1 MAEKLDSFLVIGVG
15 ASAGGLEAIQ
25 SFLSHLKDDF
35 KSHAIIIAQHVSP
48 TYKSMLGHLLSKSTS
63 IPVVEAENEL
73 PIQPGFVYVTPPDTE
88 IRVKY
93 DQIFL
98 TKPKYQTGP
107 KPSIDVLFESLAD
120 CYGPRSVG
128 IILSG
133 TGSDGTMGIGSIF
146 SKGGLTIVQN
156 PETSKFDGMPS
167 SAIATGKIHFVLS
180 PQEMGNQI
188 LSQKNIPSDLNN
200 ENREEEFENYSLQQI
215 LITLSNLK
223 GTDFSNYKKSTIVRR
238 IRKRMSNFKIKE
250 FSEYLALLNNNPNEY
265 EILFE
270 TLLIGVTSFYRDE
283 KAFLKIEDHLK
294 NIVFNKKKG
303 DSIRIWTP
311 GCSTGEEAY
320 SIASIIANI
329 LKKDI
334 EHYNVQ
340 IFATDIDE
348 KSITIARKAIYP
360 SNANFIFQ
368 TIDEPYYTL
377 KGDSSIEISKNLRSM
392 ILFTKHDLTKNSP
405 FLKLDMVVCRNLL
418 IYFDQKLQEQII
430 PLFHYALNP
439 NGILFL
445 GKSETIG
452 NFTDL
457 FITLDSE
464 NKIFQRKRGGSNQ
477 SIRLTGMRQNLPVV
491 IRTYPKE
498 STRKDFS
505 VSEMVKETLY
515 NTFDYPYVIIND
527 QFSIEMTNG
536 DVNLF
541 LSLPKGIMNV
551 NILKMIRPELQIELR
566 VLITK
571 VMKEKESQ
579 RSGLLPFEV
588 DGKNYLTNIKVK
600 PLLYTQ
606 QNSDLFIVI
615 FEVYPNDQKKIV
627 DQGNE
632 STEELL
638 ERIEYLEKEL
648 TATKEHLQ
656 VYIEELETTNE
667 ELQSLNEEVQS
678 TNEELQSTNEEL
690 ETSIEEL
697 QSTNEEI
704 QIAYS
709 ELKSTNEE
717 LEAKEAEL
725 KLRES
730 SQTALLNNTLQ
741 SFILLDRD
749 LKILSF
755 NEKAKETFLNL
766 FNKTLS
772 QSTSIK
778 DFLITGFIS
787 DSDSIFKKIK
797 DGEVVTGETQFRNME
812 GKLYDFAFNFTPVLD
827 VRKKVNVISFSILD
841 ISFTKHTENQ
851 LKIAENLLISI
862 FNAVDT
868 GICITDEHGNFVNV
882 NQSYCDIYGYTK
894 QELIGKSF
902 TMVVLPEYREAIQKM
917 HDQFIAGAEEV
928 PQEWTVQRKNKE
940 VIDIYANAKLLIQN
954 DGKRFKVTSVRDIT
968 EKKKYQRLLIETQE
982 ATHVGGWEYDLYTQA
997 FSMTKEMYN
1006 LFSIKE
1012 TESHSMESIAKLFS
1026 DFEKERILVHFE
1038 ATIENKQPFEL
1049 LLRYVDPKGTRRW
1062 YRAIG
1067 SPQIDKKPFRKV
1079 FGSFQDVTDTINYEI
1094 EMRKAKELLE
1104 QTNETARVGG
1114 WDFDFETQELQ
1125 WTAVTHSIHEVPP
1138 NYRPGLED
1146 AILFY
1151 KEGEHREKIRRL
1163 FSDLV
1168 NHGKP
1173 FDEEFLIVTY
1183 TGKERW
1189 VRATSQAI
1197 FENGVCKRAFG
1208 AFQDIHERKL
1218 VSEEMRISTERYEF
1232 LTQATNQAIWDW
1244 DAIANTLFW
1253 GEGYRT
1259 IFGFPIDQMKLSFDT
1274 WKEIL
1279 HEDQRDKI
1287 LKKVEKAIA
1296 DPNVI
1301 TFENEYLLKKHN
1313 GEYANVI
1320 DKALI
1325 IRDNSGRAIRMVG
1338 AIEDI
1343 TKRKSEE
1350 VRLKLLESVIT
1361 NSNESVIITEAEPF
1375 EEPGPRIV
1383 YVNQAFTKMTGYS
1396 ASEVLGKS
1404 PRVLQGPN
1412 SSEQVKQK
1420 MKQSF
1425 LRWEPVQVEMINY
1438 KKDGTEFWN
1447 EFSIF
1452 PLANDK
1458 GWYTHWIAIE
1468 RDITAK
1474 KKEENEKEILISEL
1488 TQNNKDL
1495 KQFNYITSHNLRAP
1509 LSNLKASLNLIDDL
1523 TITDPILSELL
1534 HGIKISTETLNQTI
1548 DDLIRILIIKDS
1560 PAIELTKLNLTQ
1572 IYKAVI
1578 SQIKNIITSS
1588 GAEIEIYFDEVNEIV
1603 FNKSYLESIFLNLL
1617 TNSIKYRSPDR
1628 DLKIK
1633 IKSYS
1638 KADYHYLRFEDNGLG
1653 IDLTKHKDKV
1663 FGMYQRFHNHADS
1676 KGLGLYL
1683 VKSQIQALGGNI
1695 SVESQVNIGTKFEIK
1710 IKK

>member
-1 MAEKLDSFLVIGVG
+1 
-15 ASAGGLEAIQ
+15 
-25 SFLSHLKDDF
+25 
-35 KSHAIIIAQHVSP
+35 
-48 TYKSMLGHLLSKSTS
+48 
-63 IPVVEAENEL
+63 
-73 PIQPGFVYVTPPDTE
+73 
-88 IRVKY
+88 
-93 DQIFL
+93 
-98 TKPKYQTGP
+98 
-107 KPSIDVLFESLAD
+107 
-120 CYGPRSVG
+120 
-128 IILSG
+128 
-133 TGSDGTMGIGSIF
+133 
-146 SKGGLTIVQN
+146 
-156 PETSKFDGMPS
+156 
-167 SAIATGKIHFVLS
+167 
-180 PQEMGNQI
+180 
-188 LSQKNIPSDLNN
+188 
-200 ENREEEFENYSLQQI
+200 
-215 LITLSNLK
+215 
-223 GTDFSNYKKSTIVRR
+223 
-238 IRKRMSNFKIKE
+238 
-250 FSEYLALLNNNPNEY
+250 
-265 EILFE
+265 
-270 TLLIGVTSFYRDE
+270 
-283 KAFLKIEDHLK
+283 
-294 NIVFNKKKG
+294 
-303 DSIRIWTP
+303 
-311 GCSTGEEAY
+311 
-320 SIASIIANI
+320 
-329 LKKDI
+329 
-334 EHYNVQ
+334 
-340 IFATDIDE
+340 
-348 KSITIARKAIYP
+348 
-360 SNANFIFQ
+360 
-368 TIDEPYYTL
+368 
-377 KGDSSIEISKNLRSM
+377 
-392 ILFTKHDLTKNSP
+392 
-405 FLKLDMVVCRNLL
+405 
-418 IYFDQKLQEQII
+418 
-430 PLFHYALNP
+430 
-439 NGILFL
+439 
-445 GKSETIG
+445 
-452 NFTDL
+452 
-457 FITLDSE
+457 
-464 NKIFQRKRGGSNQ
+464 
-477 SIRLTGMRQNLPVV
+477 
-491 IRTYPKE
+491 
-498 STRKDFS
+498 
-505 VSEMVKETLY
+505 MVKETLY

-755 NEKAKETFLNL
+755 NEKAKDTFLNL

-868 GICITDEHGNFVNV
+868 GICITDENGNFVNV

-1067 SPQIDKKPFRKV
+1067 SPQIDKKPFRK
-1079 FGSFQDVTDTINYEI
+1079 F
-1094 EMRKAKELLE
+1094 L
-1104 QTNETARVGG
+1104 
-1114 WDFDFETQELQ
+1114 
-1125 WTAVTHSIHEVPP
+1125 VPS
-1138 NYRPGLED
+1138 
-1146 AILFY
+1146 
-1151 KEGEHREKIRRL
+1151 KM
-1163 FSDLV
+1163 S
-1168 NHGKP
+1168 
-1173 FDEEFLIVTY
+1173 
-1183 TGKERW
+1183 
-1189 VRATSQAI
+1189 
-1197 FENGVCKRAFG
+1197 
-1208 AFQDIHERKL
+1208 
-1218 VSEEMRISTERYEF
+1218 
-1232 LTQATNQAIWDW
+1232 LT
-1244 DAIANTLFW
+1244 
-1253 GEGYRT
+1253 R
-1259 IFGFPIDQMKLSFDT
+1259 
-1274 WKEIL
+1274 
-1279 HEDQRDKI
+1279 
-1287 LKKVEKAIA
+1287 
-1296 DPNVI
+1296 
-1301 TFENEYLLKKHN
+1301 
-1313 GEYANVI
+1313 
-1320 DKALI
+1320 
-1325 IRDNSGRAIRMVG
+1325 
-1338 AIEDI
+1338 
-1343 TKRKSEE
+1343 
-1350 VRLKLLESVIT
+1350 
-1361 NSNESVIITEAEPF
+1361 
-1375 EEPGPRIV
+1375 
-1383 YVNQAFTKMTGYS
+1383 
-1396 ASEVLGKS
+1396 
-1404 PRVLQGPN
+1404 
-1412 SSEQVKQK
+1412 
-1420 MKQSF
+1420 
-1425 LRWEPVQVEMINY
+1425 
-1438 KKDGTEFWN
+1438 
-1447 EFSIF
+1447 
-1452 PLANDK
+1452 
-1458 GWYTHWIAIE
+1458 
-1468 RDITAK
+1468 
-1474 KKEENEKEILISEL
+1474 
-1488 TQNNKDL
+1488 
-1495 KQFNYITSHNLRAP
+1495 
-1509 LSNLKASLNLIDDL
+1509 
-1523 TITDPILSELL
+1523 
-1534 HGIKISTETLNQTI
+1534 
-1548 DDLIRILIIKDS
+1548 
-1560 PAIELTKLNLTQ
+1560 
-1572 IYKAVI
+1572 
-1578 SQIKNIITSS
+1578 
-1588 GAEIEIYFDEVNEIV
+1588 
-1603 FNKSYLESIFLNLL
+1603 
-1617 TNSIKYRSPDR
+1617 
-1628 DLKIK
+1628 
-1633 IKSYS
+1633 
-1638 KADYHYLRFEDNGLG
+1638 
-1653 IDLTKHKDKV
+1653 
-1663 FGMYQRFHNHADS
+1663 
-1676 KGLGLYL
+1676 
-1683 VKSQIQALGGNI
+1683 
-1695 SVESQVNIGTKFEIK
+1695 
-1710 IKK
+1710 